1 MPSKYK
7 RACMVVYAFY
17 ESDTRVI
24 QYAQALLGQGISVD
38 VLSIGRE
45 GAPKFEII
53 DGVSVTRIQTRVVNE
68 RGKIAYLSK
77 ILRFAIL
84 STLVLAKRHLS
95 NPYDVVHVHSVP
107 DFLVFSAAVP
117 KMFGAR
123 VILDIHD
130 ILPEFYASKFGISQ
144 TSLTFRAL
152 VLVEKISARF
162 ADHVIIANDLWQG
175 RITARS
181 VPAAKCTTVINYP
194 DLSIFYPRSDSRKKL
209 SFVFMYPGTLNWH
222 QGLDIAVEAF
232 AKAAKEMSNAEFH
245 IYGEGPTREALIA
258 LSEQLGMADRIRFF
272 GFLPTREVAEKMAAA
287 DVAVVPK
294 RASSAFG
301 NEAASTKIMEFMSLG
316 VPVIVSRTRIDT
328 HYHNDSRVQFVKS
341 EDVEAFGHAMARLY
355 RDPELRKS
363 LASNASQYIVT
374 NNWAEKKS
382 EYLALVGDQPV
393 SANYS
398 PAAVVDALNRQV

>member
-130 ILPEFYASKFGISQ
+130 ILPEFYASTFGISQ

-152 VLVEKISARF
+152 VLVEKISAR
-162 ADHVIIANDLWQG
+162 
-175 RITARS
+175 S

-194 DLSIFYPRSDSRKKL
+194 DPSIFYPRSGSRKKR

-272 GFLPTREVAEKMAAA
+272 GFLPTREVAEKMAVA

-341 EDVEAFGHAMARLY
+341 EDVEAFAHAMVRLY

-363 LASNASQYIVT
+363 LASNASQYIAT

>member
-1 MPSKYK
+1 MPSKCK

-38 VLSIGRE
+38 VLSLGRE

-53 DGVSVTRIQTRVVNE
+53 DGVRVTRIQTRVVNE
-68 RGKIAYLSK
+68 RGKIAYLFR

-84 STLVLAKRHLS
+84 TALVLAKRHFS
-95 NPYDVVHVHSVP
+95 VRYDIVHVHSVP
-107 DFLVFSAAVP
+107 DFLVFSAVVP

-130 ILPEFYASKFGISQ
+130 ILPEFYASKFGISHA
-144 TSLTFRAL
+144 SLTFRAL
-152 VLVEKISARF
+152 VLVEKLSARF
-162 ADHVIIANDLWQG
+162 ADHVIIANDLWQE

-181 VPAAKCTTVINYP
+181 VPARKCTTVINYP
-194 DLSIFYPRSDSRKKL
+194 DPSIFYSRSGSRTKRR
-209 SFVFMYPGTLNWH
+209 FVFMYPGTLNWH
-222 QGLDIAVEAF
+222 QGLDVAIEAF
-232 AKAAKEMSNAEFH
+232 AKAAKEMPDAEFH

-258 LSEQLGMADRIRFF
+258 LSEQLGMAGRIRFF

-341 EDVEAFGHAMARLY
+341 EDVNEFAQAMARLY
-355 RDPELRKS
+355 HDPELRKN
-363 LASNASQYIVT
+363 LAFHASQYIAT
-374 NNWAEKKS
+374 NNWADKKS
-382 EYLALVGDQPV
+382 EYLAIAGDEPV
-393 SANYS
+393 STNYS
-398 PAAVVDALNRQV
+398 SVAVVDALNREA